1 VNSQT
6 TFTQVTP
13 AGRAAIATIVVRG
26 PNAINIVANFFE
38 SASKK
43 VLAEVPVNK
52 ILFGKWLAPLTVAE
66 DLVICL
72 REIDVVE
79 IHCHGGTA
87 ASESISAC
95 LQSRGCV
102 KTSWQQQTSNHCDG
116 SAYCQDVWK
125 LVPLTTTMATT
136 QIALQH
142 ATGEIDRLLDE
153 VRQEISNGEI
163 AAAAELLK
171 PYINTYELGRHIIDP
186 FVVVIAGRP
195 NAGKSSLLNTM
206 TGVDRS
212 IVNQQAGTTRDI
224 LQYKTMIGGWTISF
238 WDTAGIRADAEALE
252 QLGIAKAEQALATA
266 DLVIWVHDVT
276 EDWQSHVEQVEQE
289 LNNINYLVVI
299 NKTDIQQAGDDL
311 PSHIAVSAETG
322 EGIEEL
328 SAKIVER
335 LIGTCADH
343 QSQPMLL
350 TKSMNDSFKQWFDQ
364 LKVNKIPNDL
374 LPTDPAD
381 HS

>member
-1 VNSQT
+1 MNSQT

-13 AGRAAIATIVVRG
+13 SGRAAITTIVVRG
-26 PNAINIVANFFE
+26 PNAINVVADFFE

-43 VLAEVPVNK
+43 ILATVPVNK
-52 ILFGKWLAPLTVAE
+52 ILFGKWQAPLTTAE
-66 DLVICL
+66 DLIVCL

-102 KTSWQQQTSNHCDG
+102 ETSWQQQTSKQYNG

-125 LVPLTTTMATT
+125 LVPLTTTLATT
-136 QIALQH
+136 QIALRH
-142 ATGEIDRLLDE
+142 ATGEIDRLLDD
-153 VRQEISNGEI
+153 VRHEISSGEI
-163 AAAAELLK
+163 ATAADLLK
-171 PYINTYELGRHIIDP
+171 PYLNTYELGRHIIDP

-212 IVNQQAGTTRDI
+212 IVNQQAGTTRDA

-238 WDTAGIRADAEALE
+238 WDTAGIRTDAQALE
-252 QLGIAKAEQALATA
+252 QLGIAKAEQAVATA

-276 EDWQSHVEQVEQE
+276 ENWQSQVEQVERE
-289 LNNINYLVVI
+289 LDDTNYLLVI
-299 NKTDIQQAGDDL
+299 NKTDIQQAEDDL
-311 PSHIAVSAETG
+311 PEHFAVSAKTG
-322 EGIEEL
+322 AGIDEL
-328 SAKIVER
+328 TEKLIER
-335 LIGTCADH
+335 LVDDCQDH
-343 QSQPMLL
+343 PFRPMLL
-350 TKSMNDSFKQWFDQ
+350 TKSMDDSFKQWFDQ
-364 LKVNKIPNDL
+364 LSANEIPDDL
-374 LPTDPAD
+374 SPIGPTDQ
-381 HS
+381 S

>member
-6 TFTQVTP
+6 TFTHVTP
-13 AGRAAIATIVVRG
+13 SGRAAIATIVVRG
-26 PNAINIVANFFE
+26 PNAINVVANFFE

-43 VLAEVPVNK
+43 ILAEVPVNK
-52 ILFGKWLAPLTVAE
+52 ILFGKWQASLTVAE
-66 DLVICL
+66 DLIVCL
-72 REIDVVE
+72 RDIDVVE

-102 KTSWQQQTSNHCDG
+102 ETSWQQQSSNHSDA

-136 QIALQH
+136 QIALRH
-142 ATGEIDRLLDE
+142 ATGEIDRLLDN
-153 VRQEISNGEI
+153 VRQEISSGEI
-163 AAAAELLK
+163 ASAAKLLK
-171 PYINTYELGRHIIDP
+171 PYISTYELGRHIIDP

-212 IVNQQAGTTRDI
+212 IVTQQAGTTRDV
-224 LQYKTMIGGWTISF
+224 LQYKTMIGGWGISF
-238 WDTAGIRADAEALE
+238 WDTAGIRADAQALE
-252 QLGIAKAEQALATA
+252 QLGIAKAEQAVATA

-276 EDWQSHVEQVEQE
+276 EDWQSQVEQVERE
-289 LNNINYLVVI
+289 LDDIHYLVVI

-311 PSHIAVSAETG
+311 PPHIAVSAETG
-322 EGIEEL
+322 KGIDEL
-328 SAKIVER
+328 TEKIVER
-335 LIGTCADH
+335 LIGDSADH
-343 QSQPMLL
+343 QSRPMLL
-350 TKSMNDSFKQWFDQ
+350 TKSMDDSFKQWFDQ
-364 LKVNKIPNDL
+364 LKANEIPNDL
-374 LPTDPAD
+374 SPIGPAD